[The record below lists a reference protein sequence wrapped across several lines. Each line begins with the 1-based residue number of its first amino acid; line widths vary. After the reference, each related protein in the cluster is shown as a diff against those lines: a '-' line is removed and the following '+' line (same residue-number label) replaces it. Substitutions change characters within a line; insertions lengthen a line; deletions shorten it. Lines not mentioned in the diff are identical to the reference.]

1 MTEGGRALG
10 PRGAPLFVQA
20 LGLVIVTLVA
30 AQLIAIAVV
39 FTLPPPPPE
48 LYRLS
53 EITRALK
60 TGQSVQPRDGRLL
73 VVREHAK
80 PIRGLADNRRRA
92 EFKVAIGRAIDVEP
106 WRIEIT
112 TDNGP
117 RFFVRAQQRSR
128 PGDRG
133 PGDRGPGDR
142 GPGGPDGPGGRSGG
156 PGGPG
161 GPGRIGGPDGPGD
174 RIMGVEGPPQA
185 RASRPGGG
193 EAQSGFSRE
202 EPFIF
207 GDFQL
212 AIRQADGSWTVL
224 EPKPTFRFDTWQQRI
239 LLILGLSVLAVSPLA
254 WLFARRLSGP
264 ISAFAGAA
272 ERLGRDP
279 RAAPLALSGS
289 AEVIAAANAFNMMQ
303 ERLRRYVE
311 DRTAMIGAVAH
322 DLRTPLTRLRF
333 RIEAVPD
340 DIRPK
345 LASDIDQME
354 AMIAATMAFVRDTT
368 RPAERTKLEL
378 ASLLE
383 SIIDEAAETGGQA
396 VVERGEKIIIDGD
409 PIALRRLLT
418 NLVENGLKYGGS
430 VQGRVYALER
440 PQGRAAIVE
449 IDDEGPGVVPAELDR
464 VFEPFFRSEPSRNRE
479 TGGIGLGLA
488 VVRSVARAH
497 GGDVT
502 LHNRPEGGLRARVEL
517 PF

>member
-1 MTEGGRALG
+1 MSERVRVKG
-10 PRGAPLFVQA
+10 PSSAPLFVQA

-39 FTLPPPPPE
+39 FNLPPPPPE
-48 LYRLS
+48 IYRLN
-53 EITRALK
+53 EIARTVKSGA
-60 TGQSVQPRDGRLL
+60 SVQPRDGRALL
-73 VVREHAK
+73 LRRNAG
-80 PIRGLADNRRRA
+80 PIRGLVDNRRRA
-92 EFKVAIGRAIDVEP
+92 EFKSALARDIGVDPA
-106 WRIEIT
+106 RIEMDIDT
-112 TDNGP
+112 GP
-117 RFFVRAQQRSR
+117 RFFVRAQKRTFVQQLPPREGQHR
-128 PGDRG
+128 PPFGLGDPDGPRG
-133 PGDRGPGDR
+133 PKGDERADR
-142 GPGGPDGPGGRSGG
+142 PGGPRGPRGPTDGFLSL
-156 PGGPG
+156 
-161 GPGRIGGPDGPGD
+161 D
-174 RIMGVEGPPQA
+174 PP
-185 RASRPGGG
+185 RD
-193 EAQSGFSRE
+193 
-202 EPFIF
+202 EPFIV
-207 GDFQL
+207 GDFKV
-212 AIRQADGSWTVL
+212 AIHQDDGRWTVI
-224 EPKPTFRFDTWQQRI
+224 EPKPAIRFDSWQQRI
-239 LLILGLSVLAVSPLA
+239 LLILALSVLCVSPLA

-279 RAAPLALSGS
+279 RAAPLALHGS
-289 AEVIAAANAFNMMQ
+289 SEVIAAANAFNMMQ

-340 DIRPK
+340 DVRAK

-396 VVERGEKIIIDGD
+396 SVELGEKIIIDGD
-409 PIALRRLLT
+409 PVALRRLLT
-418 NLVENGLKYGGS
+418 NLVENGLKYGGA
-430 VQGRVYALER
+430 VQGRVRAE
-440 PQGRAAIVE
+440 GRLAVIE
-449 IDDEGPGVVPAELDR
+449 IDDVGPGIPPAELDR

>member
-1 MTEGGRALG
+1 
-10 PRGAPLFVQA
+10 VQ
-20 LGLVIVTLVA
+20 
-30 AQLIAIAVV
+30 
-39 FTLPPPPPE
+39 
-48 LYRLS
+48 RD
-53 EITRALK
+53 
-60 TGQSVQPRDGRLL
+60 DGR
-73 VVREHAK
+73 
-80 PIRGLADNRRRA
+80 
-92 EFKVAIGRAIDVEP
+92 
-106 WRIEIT
+106 
-112 TDNGP
+112 
-117 RFFVRAQQRSR
+117 
-128 PGDRG
+128 
-133 PGDRGPGDR
+133 
-142 GPGGPDGPGGRSGG
+142 
-156 PGGPG
+156 
-161 GPGRIGGPDGPGD
+161 
-174 RIMGVEGPPQA
+174 
-185 RASRPGGG
+185 
-193 EAQSGFSRE
+193 
-202 EPFIF
+202 
-207 GDFQL
+207 
-212 AIRQADGSWTVL
+212 WTIV
-224 EPKPTFRFDTWQQRI
+224 EPKPAWRFDSWQQRI
-239 LLILGLSVLAVSPLA
+239 LLILGLSVLCVAPLA

-279 RAAPLALSGS
+279 RAAPLALTGS
-289 AEVIAAANAFNMMQ
+289 AEVIAASNAFNMMQ

-354 AMIAATMAFVRDTT
+354 AMIAATLAFVRDTT

-383 SIIDEAAETGGQA
+383 SVIDEAAETGGQA
-396 VVERGEKIIIDGD
+396 AVERGEKIIIEGD
-409 PIALRRLLT
+409 PVALRRLLN
-418 NLVENGLKYGGS
+418 NLVENGLKYGGA
-430 VQGRVYALER
+430 VQGRVHVEDRLAV
-440 PQGRAAIVE
+440 IE
-449 IDDEGPGVVPAELDR
+449 IDDNGPGIPPHELDR

>member
-1 MTEGGRALG
+1 MSERARLEGPGS
-10 PRGAPLFVQA
+10 APLFVQA

-39 FTLPPPPPE
+39 FNLPPPPPE
-48 LYRLS
+48 IYRLS
-53 EITRALK
+53 EVARAVK
-60 TGQSVQPRDGRLL
+60 TGVTVQPRDGRALL
-73 VVREHAK
+73 LRRHTG
-80 PIRGLADNRRRA
+80 PIRGLVDNRRRA
-92 EFKVAIGRAIDVEP
+92 EFKTALARDLGIDP
-106 WRIEIT
+106 ARIEMDVDT
-112 TDNGP
+112 GP
-117 RFFVRAQQRSR
+117 RFFVRAQKRTFVQDLR
-128 PGDRG
+128 PGEQRRPPGAFGGPDGPRGDNG
-133 PGDRGPGDR
+133 PGR
-142 GPGGPDGPGGRSGG
+142 GPGGPPDGFDGPPRAQ
-156 PGGPG
+156 
-161 GPGRIGGPDGPGD
+161 RPDGPRD
-174 RIMGVEGPPQA
+174 
-185 RASRPGGG
+185 
-193 EAQSGFSRE
+193 
-202 EPFIF
+202 EPFIV
-207 GDFQL
+207 GDFKL
-212 AIRQADGSWTVL
+212 AIHQDNGRWTTI
-224 EPKPTFRFDTWQQRI
+224 EPKPAIRFDSWQQRI
-239 LLILGLSVLAVSPLA
+239 LLILALSVLCVSPLA

-279 RAAPLALSGS
+279 RAAPLDLKGS

-340 DIRPK
+340 DVRAK

-354 AMIAATMAFVRDTT
+354 AMIAATLAFVRDTT
-368 RPAERTKLEL
+368 RPAERTRLEL

-396 VVERGEKIIIDGD
+396 SVELGEKIIIDGD
-409 PIALRRLLT
+409 PVALRRLLT
-418 NLVENGLKYGGS
+418 NLVENGLKYGGA
-430 VQGRVYALER
+430 VQGRV
-440 PQGRAAIVE
+440 RAEGHLAVIE
-449 IDDEGPGVVPAELDR
+449 IDDNGPGIAPAELDR
-464 VFEPFFRSEPSRNRE
+464 VFEPFFRGEPSRNRE

-497 GGDVT
+497 GGDAT

>member
-1 MTEGGRALG
+1 MTTGAKVKG
-10 PRGAPLFVQA
+10 PSSAPLFVQA

-48 LYRLS
+48 FYRLS

-60 TGQSVQPRDGRLL
+60 TGASVQPRDGRPL
-73 VVREHAK
+73 VVRRHAK
-80 PIRGLADNRRRA
+80 PIRGLVDNRRRA
-92 EFKVAIGRAIDVEP
+92 EFKTAVARQMGIDPSLIEIDVE
-106 WRIEIT
+106 
-112 TDNGP
+112 NGP
-117 RFFVRAQQRSR
+117 RFFVRAQKRNLSTR
-128 PGDRG
+128 LLARDPLSGDPAGAGG
-133 PGDRGPGDR
+133 PA
-142 GPGGPDGPGGRSGG
+142 GPGGPDSRGGPHGPGPPPDSMGG
-156 PGGPG
+156 PR
-161 GPGRIGGPDGPGD
+161 GRPASGPDG
-174 RIMGVEGPPQA
+174 
-185 RASRPGGG
+185 RPRPT
-193 EAQSGFSRE
+193 FDFPRE

-207 GDFQL
+207 GDFKL
-212 AIRQADGSWTVL
+212 AVQQDDGRWTIV
-224 EPKPTFRFDTWQQRI
+224 EPKPAIRFDSWQQRI
-239 LLILGLSVLAVSPLA
+239 LLILALSVLCVAPLA

-264 ISAFAGAA
+264 ISAFASAA

-279 RAAPLALSGS
+279 RAAPLALTGS
-289 AEVIAAANAFNMMQ
+289 AEVIAASNAFNMMQ

-340 DIRPK
+340 DMRGK

-383 SIIDEAAETGGQA
+383 SVIDEAAETGGQA

-409 PIALRRLLT
+409 PVALRRLLN

-430 VQGRVYALER
+430 VQGRVHVEDRLAV
-440 PQGRAAIVE
+440 IE
-449 IDDEGPGVVPAELDR
+449 IDDDGPGIAPHELDR

-502 LHNRPEGGLRARVEL
+502 LHNRPKGGLRARVEL

>member
-1 MTEGGRALG
+1 MSERTRVKG
-10 PRGAPLFVQA
+10 PGSAPLFVQA

-39 FTLPPPPPE
+39 FNLPPPPPE
-48 LYRLS
+48 IYRLS
-53 EITRALK
+53 EIARTVK
-60 TGQSVQPRDGRLL
+60 TNRSVQPRDGRLL
-73 VVREHAK
+73 VIRRHAG
-80 PIRGLADNRRRA
+80 PIRGLVDNRRRA
-92 EFKVAIGRAIDVEP
+92 EFKTALAREIGTDPA
-106 WRIEIT
+106 RIEMDLDT
-112 TDNGP
+112 GP
-117 RFFVRAQQRSR
+117 KFFVRAQKRTLNQNR
-128 PGDRG
+128 PPREGGPEGQG
-133 PGDRGPGDR
+133 PGPGPAAAN
-142 GPGGPDGPGGRSGG
+142 GPAGPPPPDGAGAPRERRGGPRAISIDGPR
-156 PGGPG
+156 
-161 GPGRIGGPDGPGD
+161 D
-174 RIMGVEGPPQA
+174 
-185 RASRPGGG
+185 
-193 EAQSGFSRE
+193 

-207 GDFQL
+207 GDFKL
-212 AIRQADGSWTVL
+212 AIQQDDGRWTIV
-224 EPKPTFRFDTWQQRI
+224 EPKAAIRFDSWQQRI
-239 LLILGLSVLAVSPLA
+239 LLILALSVLCVSPLA

-279 RAAPLALSGS
+279 RAAPLDLNGS
-289 AEVIAAANAFNMMQ
+289 SEVVAAANAFNMMQ

-340 DIRPK
+340 DVRAK

-354 AMIAATMAFVRDTT
+354 AMIAAAMAFVRDTS

-396 VVERGEKIIIDGD
+396 SVERGEKIIIEGD
-409 PIALRRLLT
+409 PVGLRRLLT
-418 NLVENGLKYGGS
+418 NLVENGLKYGGA
-430 VQGRVYALER
+430 VQGRVRAE
-440 PQGRAAIVE
+440 GRLAVIE
-449 IDDEGPGVVPAELDR
+449 IDDAGPGIPPGELDR
-464 VFEPFFRSEPSRNRE
+464 VFEPFFRGEPSRNRE

-497 GGDVT
+497 GGDAT

>member
-1 MTEGGRALG
+1 
-10 PRGAPLFVQA
+10 LFVQA
-20 LGLVIVTLVA
+20 LGLVIATLVA

-39 FTLPPPPPE
+39 FNLPPPPPE
-48 LYRLS
+48 IYRLS
-53 EITRALK
+53 EIARTVKSGA
-60 TGQSVQPRDGRLL
+60 TVQPRDGRLL
-73 VVREHAK
+73 LLRRHAG
-80 PIRGLADNRRRA
+80 PIRGLVDNRRRA
-92 EFKVAIGRAIDVEP
+92 EFKTALAREVGIDP
-106 WRIEIT
+106 ARIEMDIDT
-112 TDNGP
+112 GP
-117 RFFVRAQQRSR
+117 RFFVRAQKRTFVQQMPREGQRRS
-128 PGDRG
+128 PDSL
-133 PGDRGPGDR
+133 
-142 GPGGPDGPGGRSGG
+142 GGPDGPGGPRGDNDQGRHGG

-161 GPGRIGGPDGPGD
+161 GPPEGFGGPPRGQGL
-174 RIMGVEGPPQA
+174 EPP
-185 RASRPGGG
+185 RD
-193 EAQSGFSRE
+193 
-202 EPFIF
+202 EPFIV
-207 GDFQL
+207 GDFKVALHQD
-212 AIRQADGSWTVL
+212 DGRWTVI
-224 EPKPTFRFDTWQQRI
+224 EPKPAIRFDSWQQRI
-239 LLILGLSVLAVSPLA
+239 LLILALSVLCVSPLA

-279 RAAPLALSGS
+279 RAAPLELKGS

-340 DIRPK
+340 EIRAK

-396 VVERGEKIIIDGD
+396 SVELGEKIIIDGD
-409 PIALRRLLT
+409 PVALRRLLT
-418 NLVENGLKYGGS
+418 NLVENGLKYGGA
-430 VQGRVYALER
+430 VQARVRAEGRLAV
-440 PQGRAAIVE
+440 IE
-449 IDDEGPGVVPAELDR
+449 IDDKGPGIVPAELDR

-497 GGDVT
+497 GGDAT

>member
-1 MTEGGRALG
+1 MIDRVKVKG
-10 PRGAPLFVQA
+10 PSSAPLFVQA

-48 LYRLS
+48 FYRLS

-60 TGQSVQPRDGRLL
+60 TGASVQPRDGRPLI
-73 VVREHAK
+73 VRHHAK
-80 PIRGLADNRRRA
+80 PFRGLVDNRRRA
-92 EFKVAIGRAIDVEP
+92 EFKTAIAREIGVDPSRIEIDVE
-106 WRIEIT
+106 
-112 TDNGP
+112 NGP
-117 RFFVRAQQRSR
+117 RFFVRTQKRNLPTRLLSR
-128 PGDRG
+128 DPLSGDPGS
-133 PGDRGPGDR
+133 
-142 GPGGPDGPGGRSGG
+142 PGGPAGRDDQASPNIPGV
-156 PGGPG
+156 PPDN
-161 GPGRIGGPDGPGD
+161 IGGPRG
-174 RIMGVEGPPQA
+174 
-185 RASRPGGG
+185 RPGNGPD
-193 EAQSGFSRE
+193 GFRPRPPAAFDFPRE

-207 GDFQL
+207 GDFKL
-212 AIRQADGSWTVL
+212 AVQQGDGRWTVI
-224 EPKPTFRFDTWQQRI
+224 EPKPALRFNSWQQRI
-239 LLILGLSVLAVSPLA
+239 LLILGLSVLCVAPLA

-279 RAAPLALSGS
+279 RAAPLALKGS

-340 DIRPK
+340 DVRGK

-383 SIIDEAAETGGQA
+383 SVIDEAAETGGQA

-418 NLVENGLKYGGS
+418 NLVENGLKYGGA
-430 VQGRVYALER
+430 VQGRVHVENRMAV
-440 PQGRAAIVE
+440 IE
-449 IDDEGPGVVPAELDR
+449 IDDGGPGIVPAELDR

-502 LHNRPEGGLRARVEL
+502 LHNRPKGGLRARVEL

>member
-1 MTEGGRALG
+1 MIESVRVKG
-10 PRGAPLFVQA
+10 PGSAPLFVQA

-39 FTLPPPPPE
+39 FNLPPPPPE
-48 LYRLS
+48 IYRLS
-53 EITRALK
+53 EVARAVK
-60 TGQSVQPRDGRLL
+60 STATVQPRDGRALL
-73 VVREHAK
+73 IRRHAG
-80 PIRGLADNRRRA
+80 PIRGLVDNRRRA
-92 EFKVAIGRAIDVEP
+92 EFKTALARDVGVDP
-106 WRIEIT
+106 ARIEMDVDT
-112 TDNGP
+112 GP
-117 RFFVRAQQRSR
+117 RFFVRAQKRTFVQELPRGRR
-128 PGDRG
+128 PQDGFD
-133 PGDRGPGDR
+133 
-142 GPGGPDGPGGRSGG
+142 GPGGPRGDNDPGR
-156 PGGPG
+156 PGGPPEGFG
-161 GPGRIGGPDGPGD
+161 GPPRGPRLDGPRD
-174 RIMGVEGPPQA
+174 
-185 RASRPGGG
+185 
-193 EAQSGFSRE
+193 
-202 EPFIF
+202 EPFIV
-207 GDFQL
+207 GDFKL
-212 AIRQADGSWTVL
+212 AIHQDNGRWTVI
-224 EPKPTFRFDTWQQRI
+224 EPKPAIRFDSWQQRI
-239 LLILGLSVLAVSPLA
+239 LLILALSVLCVSPLA

-279 RAAPLALSGS
+279 RAAPLALHGS
-289 AEVIAAANAFNMMQ
+289 SEVIAAANAFNMMQ

-340 DIRPK
+340 DVRAK

-396 VVERGEKIIIDGD
+396 SVELGEKIIIDGD
-409 PIALRRLLT
+409 PVALRRLLT
-418 NLVENGLKYGGS
+418 NLVENGLKYGGA
-430 VQGRVYALER
+430 VQGRVRAE
-440 PQGRAAIVE
+440 GRLAVIE
-449 IDDEGPGVVPAELDR
+449 IDDVGPGIPPAELDR

>member
-1 MTEGGRALG
+1 MSERVRVKG
-10 PRGAPLFVQA
+10 PSSAPLFVQA

-39 FTLPPPPPE
+39 FNLPPPPPE
-48 LYRLS
+48 IYRLN
-53 EITRALK
+53 EIARTVKSGA
-60 TGQSVQPRDGRLL
+60 SVQPRDGRALL
-73 VVREHAK
+73 LRRNAG
-80 PIRGLADNRRRA
+80 PIRGLVDNRRRA
-92 EFKVAIGRAIDVEP
+92 EFKASLAREIGVDPA
-106 WRIEIT
+106 RIEMDIDT
-112 TDNGP
+112 GP
-117 RFFVRAQQRSR
+117 RFFVRAQKRTFVQQLPPRDGQHRPPLGRGDPDGSRGPRGDDGPGR
-128 PGDRG
+128 PGG
-133 PGDRGPGDR
+133 PR
-142 GPGGPDGPGGRSGG
+142 GPGGPTDGFLRL
-156 PGGPG
+156 
-161 GPGRIGGPDGPGD
+161 D
-174 RIMGVEGPPQA
+174 PP
-185 RASRPGGG
+185 RD
-193 EAQSGFSRE
+193 
-202 EPFIF
+202 EPFIV
-207 GDFQL
+207 GDFKV
-212 AIRQADGSWTVL
+212 AIHQDDGRWTII
-224 EPKPTFRFDTWQQRI
+224 EPKPAIRFDSWQQRI
-239 LLILGLSVLAVSPLA
+239 LLILALSVLCVSPLA

-279 RAAPLALSGS
+279 RAAPLALHGS
-289 AEVIAAANAFNMMQ
+289 SEVIAAANAFNMMQ

-340 DIRPK
+340 DVRAK

-396 VVERGEKIIIDGD
+396 SVELGEKIIIDGD
-409 PIALRRLLT
+409 PVALRRLLT
-418 NLVENGLKYGGS
+418 NLVENGLKYGGA
-430 VQGRVYALER
+430 VQGRVRAE
-440 PQGRAAIVE
+440 GRLAVIE
-449 IDDEGPGVVPAELDR
+449 IDDAGPGIPPGELDR

>member
-1 MTEGGRALG
+1 MSERERADARVGG
-10 PRGAPLFVQA
+10 PSSAPLFVQA

-30 AQLIAIAVV
+30 AQLIAIAVI
-39 FTLPPPPPE
+39 FNLPSPPPE
-48 LYRLS
+48 IYRLS
-53 EITRALK
+53 EISRALK
-60 TGQSVQPRDGRLL
+60 TNQTVQPRDGRLL
-73 VVREHAK
+73 TIRHEAK
-80 PIRGLADNRRRA
+80 PIRSLEDNRRRA
-92 EFKVAIGRAIDVEP
+92 DFKAAVAREVGIDP
-106 WRIEIT
+106 ARIEMDVDI
-112 TDNGP
+112 GP
-117 RFFVRAQQRSR
+117 RFFVRTQKRAELQR
-128 PGDRG
+128 DLRG
-133 PGDRGPGDR
+133 GQ
-142 GPGGPDGPGGRSGG
+142 PGGDNGPNGGPNGG

-161 GPGRIGGPDGPGD
+161 GPGPGPGPSAGGPGPPDGIGGPRPRSADFID
-174 RIMGVEGPPQA
+174 RV
-185 RASRPGGG
+185 RPRG
-193 EAQSGFSRE
+193 E
-202 EPFIF
+202 EPFVF
-207 GDFQL
+207 GDFKL
-212 AIRQADGSWTVL
+212 AVRQDDGRWTIV
-224 EPKPTFRFDTWQQRI
+224 EPKPAFRFDTWQQRI
-239 LLILGLSVLAVSPLA
+239 LLILGLSVLCVSPLA

-279 RAAPLALSGS
+279 RAAPLALKGS
-289 AEVIAAANAFNMMQ
+289 SEVIAAANAFNMMQ

-340 DIRPK
+340 DIRGK

-396 VVERGEKIIIDGD
+396 SVERGEKIIIDGD
-409 PIALRRLLT
+409 PIALRRLLN

-430 VQGRVYALER
+430 IQGRVHVE
-440 PQGRAAIVE
+440 GRLAVVE
-449 IDDEGPGVVPAELDR
+449 IDDNGPGINPAELDR

-497 GGDVT
+497 GGDAT

>member
-1 MTEGGRALG
+1 MSERVRVKG
-10 PRGAPLFVQA
+10 PSSAPLFVQA

-39 FTLPPPPPE
+39 FNLPPPPPE
-48 LYRLS
+48 IYRLS
-53 EITRALK
+53 EIARTVKGGA
-60 TGQSVQPRDGRLL
+60 TVQPRDGRVLL
-73 VVREHAK
+73 LRRHVG
-80 PIRGLADNRRRA
+80 PIRGLVDNRRRA
-92 EFKVAIGRAIDVEP
+92 EFKSALAREIGVDPA
-106 WRIEIT
+106 RIEMDIDT
-112 TDNGP
+112 GP
-117 RFFVRAQQRSR
+117 RFFVRAQKRTLVQRGTPR
-128 PGDRG
+128 NGPDDLERHGGPKDDKG
-133 PGDRGPGDR
+133 PGDRR
-142 GPGGPDGPGGRSGG
+142 GGPDGMGG
-156 PGGPG
+156 PGGPPDGSG
-161 GPGRIGGPDGPGD
+161 GPPRAQRLD
-174 RIMGVEGPPQA
+174 PP
-185 RASRPGGG
+185 RD
-193 EAQSGFSRE
+193 
-202 EPFIF
+202 EPFIV
-207 GDFQL
+207 GDFKV
-212 AIRQADGSWTVL
+212 AIHQDDGRWTVV
-224 EPKPTFRFDTWQQRI
+224 EPKPAIRFDSWQQRI
-239 LLILGLSVLAVSPLA
+239 LLILALSVLCVSPLA

-279 RAAPLALSGS
+279 RAAPLALHGS
-289 AEVIAAANAFNMMQ
+289 SEVIAAANAFNMMQ

-340 DIRPK
+340 DVRAK

-396 VVERGEKIIIDGD
+396 SVELGEKIIIDGD
-409 PIALRRLLT
+409 PVALRRLLT
-418 NLVENGLKYGGS
+418 NLVENGLKYGGA
-430 VQGRVYALER
+430 VQGRVRAE
-440 PQGRAAIVE
+440 GRLAVIE
-449 IDDEGPGVVPAELDR
+449 IDDVGPGIPPAELDR

>member
-1 MTEGGRALG
+1 MTESVRVKG
-10 PRGAPLFVQA
+10 PSSAPLFIQA
-20 LGLVIVTLVA
+20 LGLVIITLVA

-48 LYRLS
+48 IYRLS
-53 EITRALK
+53 EIARALK
-60 TGQSVQPRDGRLL
+60 TGATVQPRDGRLL
-73 VVREHAK
+73 VIRRHAG
-80 PIRGLADNRRRA
+80 PIRGLVDNRRRA
-92 EFKVAIGRAIDVEP
+92 EFKTALARDIGSDPA
-106 WRIEIT
+106 RIEMDLDT
-112 TDNGP
+112 GP
-117 RFFVRAQQRSR
+117 KFFVRAQKRTLNQGR
-128 PGDRG
+128 PPREGGPEGPGGRG
-133 PGDRGPGDR
+133 PGAAAN
-142 GPGGPDGPGGRSGG
+142 GPGGPPPDGVEAPRDRPSERRGGPRPINMDGPR
-156 PGGPG
+156 
-161 GPGRIGGPDGPGD
+161 D
-174 RIMGVEGPPQA
+174 
-185 RASRPGGG
+185 
-193 EAQSGFSRE
+193 

-207 GDFQL
+207 GDFKL
-212 AIRQADGSWTVL
+212 AIHQDDGRWTIV
-224 EPKPTFRFDTWQQRI
+224 EPKPAIRFDTWQQRI
-239 LLILGLSVLAVSPLA
+239 LLILALSVLCVSPLV

-279 RAAPLALSGS
+279 RAAPLDLKGS

-340 DIRPK
+340 DVRVK

-354 AMIAATMAFVRDTT
+354 AMIAATMAFVRDTS

-383 SIIDEAAETGGQA
+383 SVIDEAAETGGQA
-396 VVERGEKIIIDGD
+396 SVELGEKIIIDGD
-409 PIALRRLLT
+409 PVALRRLLT
-418 NLVENGLKYGGS
+418 NLVENGLKYGGA
-430 VQGRVYALER
+430 VQGRVRAE
-440 PQGRAAIVE
+440 GRLAVIE
-449 IDDEGPGVVPAELDR
+449 IDDNGPGIVAGELDR

-497 GGDVT
+497 GGDAT

>member
-1 MTEGGRALG
+1 MTEPVRVKG
-10 PRGAPLFVQA
+10 PGSAPLFVQA

-39 FTLPPPPPE
+39 FNLPPPPPE
-48 LYRLS
+48 IYRLS
-53 EITRALK
+53 EIARAVK
-60 TGQSVQPRDGRLL
+60 SSATVQPRDGRALL
-73 VVREHAK
+73 IRRHAG
-80 PIRGLADNRRRA
+80 PIRGLVDNRRRA
-92 EFKVAIGRAIDVEP
+92 EFKTALAREVGIDP
-106 WRIEIT
+106 ARIEMDVDT
-112 TDNGP
+112 GP
-117 RFFVRAQQRSR
+117 RFFVRAQKRTFVQDLPRERR
-128 PGDRG
+128 PR
-133 PGDRGPGDR
+133 
-142 GPGGPDGPGGRSGG
+142 DGLGG

-161 GPGRIGGPDGPGD
+161 GPPEGFGGPPRGQRLDGPRD
-174 RIMGVEGPPQA
+174 
-185 RASRPGGG
+185 
-193 EAQSGFSRE
+193 
-202 EPFIF
+202 EPFIV
-207 GDFQL
+207 GDFKL
-212 AIRQADGSWTVL
+212 AIHQDNGRWTVV
-224 EPKPTFRFDTWQQRI
+224 EPKPAIRFDTWQQRI
-239 LLILGLSVLAVSPLA
+239 LLILVLSMLCVSPLA

-279 RAAPLALSGS
+279 RAAPLELKGS

-340 DIRPK
+340 DVRAK

-368 RPAERTKLEL
+368 RPAERTRLEL

-396 VVERGEKIIIDGD
+396 SVELGEKIIIDGD
-409 PIALRRLLT
+409 PVALRRLLT
-418 NLVENGLKYGGS
+418 NLVENGLKYGGA
-430 VQGRVYALER
+430 VQGRVRAE
-440 PQGRAAIVE
+440 GRLAVIE
-449 IDDEGPGVVPAELDR
+449 IDDNGPGIVPAELDR

>member
-1 MTEGGRALG
+1 MTEHVRVKGSSST
-10 PRGAPLFVQA
+10 PLFVQA

-30 AQLIAIAVV
+30 AQVIAIAVV
-39 FTLPPPPPE
+39 FNLPPPPPE
-48 LYRLS
+48 IYRLS
-53 EITRALK
+53 EIARIVKSGAT
-60 TGQSVQPRDGRLL
+60 VQPRDGRALL
-73 VVREHAK
+73 IRRHAG
-80 PIRGLADNRRRA
+80 PIRGLVDNRRRA
-92 EFKVAIGRAIDVEP
+92 EFKAALAREVGVDPA
-106 WRIEIT
+106 RIEMDIDT
-112 TDNGP
+112 GP
-117 RFFVRAQQRSR
+117 RFFVRTQKRTFVQQLPRDSQR
-128 PGDRG
+128 HQPHGF
-133 PGDRGPGDR
+133 
-142 GPGGPDGPGGRSGG
+142 GGPRIDDGPGR

-161 GPGRIGGPDGPGD
+161 GPPEGLA
-174 RIMGVEGPPQA
+174 GPP
-185 RASRPGGG
+185 RLPRLGASRD
-193 EAQSGFSRE
+193 
-202 EPFIF
+202 EPFIV
-207 GDFQL
+207 GDFKV
-212 AIRQADGSWTVL
+212 AIHQDDGRWTIV
-224 EPKPTFRFDTWQQRI
+224 EPKPAIRFDNWQQRI
-239 LLILGLSVLAVSPLA
+239 LLILALSVLCVSPLA

-279 RAAPLALSGS
+279 RAAPLALHGS
-289 AEVIAAANAFNMMQ
+289 SEVIAAANAFNMMQ

-340 DIRPK
+340 DVRAK

-383 SIIDEAAETGGQA
+383 SIIDEAAETGGRA
-396 VVERGEKIIIDGD
+396 SVELGEKIIIDGD
-409 PIALRRLLT
+409 PVALRRLLT
-418 NLVENGLKYGGS
+418 NLVENGLKYGGA
-430 VQGRVYALER
+430 VQGRV
-440 PQGRAAIVE
+440 RAEGHLAVIE
-449 IDDEGPGVVPAELDR
+449 IDDNGPGIAPAELDR

>member
-1 MTEGGRALG
+1 MTERVRVKG
-10 PRGAPLFVQA
+10 PGSTPLFVQA

-39 FTLPPPPPE
+39 FNLPPPPPE
-48 LYRLS
+48 IYRLS
-53 EITRALK
+53 EIARTIK
-60 TGQSVQPRDGRLL
+60 TGATVQPRDGRALQI
-73 VVREHAK
+73 RRHAG
-80 PIRGLADNRRRA
+80 PIRGLVDNRRRA
-92 EFKVAIGRAIDVEP
+92 EFKTALAREIGVDPA
-106 WRIEIT
+106 RIEMDIDT
-112 TDNGP
+112 GP
-117 RFFVRAQQRSR
+117 RFFVRTQKRTFAQQLPPRDGPRR
-128 PGDRG
+128 PSDGLD
-133 PGDRGPGDR
+133 
-142 GPGGPDGPGGRSGG
+142 GPDGPPRGPRGDNG

-161 GPGRIGGPDGPGD
+161 GRPDGPRG
-174 RIMGVEGPPQA
+174 
-185 RASRPGGG
+185 PGGRPD
-193 EAQSGFSRE
+193 GFMRLDPPRD
-202 EPFIF
+202 EPFIV
-207 GDFQL
+207 GDFKV
-212 AIRQADGSWTVL
+212 AIHQDDGRWTVV
-224 EPKPTFRFDTWQQRI
+224 EPKPAIRFDSWQQRI
-239 LLILGLSVLAVSPLA
+239 LLILLLSVLCVSPLA
-254 WLFARRLSGP
+254 WLFARQLSGP

-279 RAAPLALSGS
+279 RAAPLDLRGS
-289 AEVIAAANAFNMMQ
+289 SEVIAAANAFNMMQ

-340 DIRPK
+340 DIRSK

-396 VVERGEKIIIDGD
+396 SVELGEKIIIDGD
-409 PIALRRLLT
+409 PVALRRLLT
-418 NLVENGLKYGGS
+418 NLVENGLKYGGA
-430 VQGRVYALER
+430 VQGRV
-440 PQGRAAIVE
+440 RAEGHLAVIE
-449 IDDEGPGVVPAELDR
+449 IDDAGPGISPAELDR

>member
-1 MTEGGRALG
+1 MIERARVKG
-10 PRGAPLFVQA
+10 PSSAPLFVQA

-39 FTLPPPPPE
+39 FNLPPPPPE
-48 LYRLS
+48 IYRLN
-53 EITRALK
+53 EIARTVKSGA
-60 TGQSVQPRDGRLL
+60 TVQPRDGRALL
-73 VVREHAK
+73 FRRNVG
-80 PIRGLADNRRRA
+80 PIRGLVDNRRRA
-92 EFKVAIGRAIDVEP
+92 EFKSALAREIGIDP
-106 WRIEIT
+106 ARIEMDIDT
-112 TDNGP
+112 GP
-117 RFFVRAQQRSR
+117 RFFVRAQKRTFVQQLPRDGQHR
-128 PGDRG
+128 PPEGL
-133 PGDRGPGDR
+133 
-142 GPGGPDGPGGRSGG
+142 GGPDGPRG
-156 PGGPG
+156 PKGDHRPG
-161 GPGRIGGPDGPGD
+161 GPGRPGGPADGFLSLD
-174 RIMGVEGPPQA
+174 PP
-185 RASRPGGG
+185 RD
-193 EAQSGFSRE
+193 
-202 EPFIF
+202 EPFIV
-207 GDFQL
+207 GDFKV
-212 AIRQADGSWTVL
+212 AIHQDDGRWTVV
-224 EPKPTFRFDTWQQRI
+224 EPKPAIRFDSWQQRI
-239 LLILGLSVLAVSPLA
+239 LLILALSVLCVSPLA

-279 RAAPLALSGS
+279 RAAPLALHGS
-289 AEVIAAANAFNMMQ
+289 SEVIAAANAFNMMQ

-340 DIRPK
+340 DVRAK

-396 VVERGEKIIIDGD
+396 SVELGEKIIIDGD
-409 PIALRRLLT
+409 PVALRRLLT
-418 NLVENGLKYGGS
+418 NLVENGLKYGGA
-430 VQGRVYALER
+430 VQGRVRAE
-440 PQGRAAIVE
+440 GRLAVVE
-449 IDDEGPGVVPAELDR
+449 IDDAGPGIAPAELDR

>member
-1 MTEGGRALG
+1 MTKRARAKG
-10 PRGAPLFVQA
+10 PSSAPLFVQA

-48 LYRLS
+48 IYRLS
-53 EITRALK
+53 EIARALK
-60 TGQSVQPRDGRLL
+60 TDVTVQPRDGRAL
-73 VVREHAK
+73 VIRRHAG
-80 PIRGLADNRRRA
+80 PIRGLVDNRRRA
-92 EFKVAIGRAIDVEP
+92 EFKAALAREIGIDP
-106 WRIEIT
+106 ARIEIDLDT
-112 TDNGP
+112 GP
-117 RFFVRAQQRSR
+117 KFFVRAQKRTLTQTLPPRESHAAQDR
-128 PGDRG
+128 RG
-133 PGDRGPGDR
+133 PDPGAADRPPPPPPVGMGGPRERRGPPR
-142 GPGGPDGPGGRSGG
+142 AIVDGPK
-156 PGGPG
+156 
-161 GPGRIGGPDGPGD
+161 D
-174 RIMGVEGPPQA
+174 
-185 RASRPGGG
+185 
-193 EAQSGFSRE
+193 

-207 GDFQL
+207 GDFKL
-212 AIRQADGSWTVL
+212 AIQQDDGRWTIV
-224 EPKPTFRFDTWQQRI
+224 EPKAAIRFDSWQQRI
-239 LLILGLSVLAVSPLA
+239 LLILALSVLCVSPLA

-279 RAAPLALSGS
+279 RAAPLALHGS
-289 AEVIAAANAFNMMQ
+289 SEVIAAANAFNMMQ

-340 DIRPK
+340 DVRAK

-396 VVERGEKIIIDGD
+396 SVEIGEKIIIDGD
-409 PIALRRLLT
+409 PVALRRLLT
-418 NLVENGLKYGGS
+418 NLVENGLKYGGA
-430 VQGRVYALER
+430 VQGRVRAE
-440 PQGRAAIVE
+440 GRLAVVE
-449 IDDEGPGVVPAELDR
+449 IDDHGPGIPPSELDR

>member
-1 MTEGGRALG
+1 MSERVRVKG
-10 PRGAPLFVQA
+10 PSSAPLFVQA

-39 FTLPPPPPE
+39 FNLPPPPPE
-48 LYRLS
+48 IYRLS
-53 EITRALK
+53 EIARVIKGGST
-60 TGQSVQPRDGRLL
+60 VQPRDGRLL
-73 VVREHAK
+73 LLHRHAD
-80 PIRGLADNRRRA
+80 PIRSLVDNRRRA
-92 EFKVAIGRAIDVEP
+92 EFKSALAREIGVDPA
-106 WRIEIT
+106 RIEMDIDT
-112 TDNGP
+112 GP
-117 RFFVRAQQRSR
+117 RFFVRAQKRAIVQQLPPRDGPRR
-128 PGDRG
+128 PPNGLGG
-133 PGDRGPGDR
+133 PGGPEGRRGDGPGRLDGPR
-142 GPGGPDGPGGRSGG
+142 GPGGPRDGILSLDAPR
-156 PGGPG
+156 
-161 GPGRIGGPDGPGD
+161 D
-174 RIMGVEGPPQA
+174 
-185 RASRPGGG
+185 
-193 EAQSGFSRE
+193 
-202 EPFIF
+202 EPFIV
-207 GDFQL
+207 GDFKV
-212 AIRQADGSWTVL
+212 AIHQDDGRWTVV
-224 EPKPTFRFDTWQQRI
+224 EPKPAIRFDTWQQRI
-239 LLILGLSVLAVSPLA
+239 LLILALSVLCVSPLA

-279 RAAPLALSGS
+279 RAAPLELKGS

-340 DIRPK
+340 DVRAK

-383 SIIDEAAETGGQA
+383 SIIDEAAETGGEAA
-396 VVERGEKIIIDGD
+396 VELGEKIIIDGD

-430 VQGRVYALER
+430 VQGRV
-440 PQGRAAIVE
+440 RAEDRLAVIE
-449 IDDEGPGVVPAELDR
+449 IDDKGPGIVPAELDR

>member
-1 MTEGGRALG
+1 MTERVRPVPGVGG
-10 PRGAPLFVQA
+10 PSSAPLFVQA

-48 LYRLS
+48 IYRLS

-60 TGQSVQPRDGRLL
+60 TGQTVQPRDGRPL
-73 VVREHAK
+73 VIRRHVG
-80 PIRGLADNRRRA
+80 PIRGLVDNRRRG
-92 EFKVAIGRAIDVEP
+92 EFKAAVARDIGIDP
-106 WRIEIT
+106 ARIEMDVDT
-112 TDNGP
+112 GP
-117 RFFVRAQQRSR
+117 RFFVRTQKRTQRLPSR
-128 PGDRG
+128 
-133 PGDRGPGDR
+133 
-142 GPGGPDGPGGRSGG
+142 DGPGGFNGPGGTGGPGRANGPG

-161 GPGRIGGPDGPGD
+161 GPPDGFGGPRGGAVDGRG
-174 RIMGVEGPPQA
+174 GAKPP
-185 RASRPGGG
+185 RFDFP
-193 EAQSGFSRE
+193 RE
-202 EPFIF
+202 EPFVV
-207 GDFQL
+207 GDFKL
-212 AIRQADGSWTVL
+212 AIQQDSGRWTVL
-224 EPKPTFRFDTWQQRI
+224 APKPDFRLDTWQERI
-239 LLILGLSVLAVSPLA
+239 LLILGLSLVCVAPLA
-254 WLFARRLSGP
+254 WLFARQLSGP
-264 ISAFAGAA
+264 ITAFAGAA

-279 RAAPLALSGS
+279 RAAPLELKGS

-340 DIRPK
+340 DVRAK

-396 VVERGEKIIIDGD
+396 SVELGEKIIIDGD
-409 PIALRRLLT
+409 PIALRRLLS

-430 VQGRVYALER
+430 VQGRVRAE
-440 PQGRAAIVE
+440 GRLAVIE
-449 IDDEGPGVVPAELDR
+449 IDDKGPGIVPAELDR
-464 VFEPFFRSEPSRNRE
+464 VFEPFYRGEPSRNRE

-497 GGDVT
+497 GGDAT
-502 LHNRPEGGLRARVEL
+502 LHNLPEGGLRARVEL

>member
-1 MTEGGRALG
+1 MTERLRVNG
-10 PRGAPLFVQA
+10 PGSAPLFVQA

-39 FTLPPPPPE
+39 FNLPPPPPE
-48 LYRLS
+48 IYRLS
-53 EITRALK
+53 EIARAVK
-60 TGQSVQPRDGRLL
+60 SGATVQPRDGRALL
-73 VVREHAK
+73 IRRHAG
-80 PIRGLADNRRRA
+80 PIRGLVDNRRRA
-92 EFKVAIGRAIDVEP
+92 EFKAALAREIGVDPA
-106 WRIEIT
+106 RIEMDVDT
-112 TDNGP
+112 GP
-117 RFFVRAQQRSR
+117 RFFVRAQKRTFVQDLPRER
-128 PGDRG
+128 RPRDTPGDPAGPRG
-133 PGDRGPGDR
+133 DHDPGR
-142 GPGGPDGPGGRSGG
+142 

-161 GPGRIGGPDGPGD
+161 GLDGPPNGFGGPPRGQRLDGPRD
-174 RIMGVEGPPQA
+174 
-185 RASRPGGG
+185 
-193 EAQSGFSRE
+193 
-202 EPFIF
+202 EPFIV
-207 GDFQL
+207 GDFKL
-212 AIRQADGSWTVL
+212 AIHQDNGRWTL
-224 EPKPTFRFDTWQQRI
+224 IEPKPAIRFDSWQQRI
-239 LLILGLSVLAVSPLA
+239 LLILVLSMLCVAPLA

-279 RAAPLALSGS
+279 RAAPLELKGS

-340 DIRPK
+340 DVRAK

-368 RPAERTKLEL
+368 RPAERTRLEL

-396 VVERGEKIIIDGD
+396 SVELGEKIIIDGD
-409 PIALRRLLT
+409 PVALRRLLT
-418 NLVENGLKYGGS
+418 NLVENGLKYGGA
-430 VQGRVYALER
+430 VQGRVRAE
-440 PQGRAAIVE
+440 GRLAVIE
-449 IDDEGPGVVPAELDR
+449 IDDNGPGIVPAELDR

-497 GGDVT
+497 GGDAT

>member
-1 MTEGGRALG
+1 MSERVRVKG
-10 PRGAPLFVQA
+10 PGSAPLFVQA

-48 LYRLS
+48 IYRLS
-53 EITRALK
+53 EIARALK
-60 TGQSVQPRDGRLL
+60 TDATVQPRDGRAL
-73 VVREHAK
+73 VIRRHAG
-80 PIRGLADNRRRA
+80 PIRGLVDNRRRA
-92 EFKVAIGRAIDVEP
+92 EFKAALAREVGMDAA
-106 WRIEIT
+106 RIEIDLDT
-112 TDNGP
+112 GP
-117 RFFVRAQQRSR
+117 KFFVRAQKRTLIQSLPPR
-128 PGDRG
+128 D
-133 PGDRGPGDR
+133 
-142 GPGGPDGPGGRSGG
+142 GGPDALSRHGPGPAADGPPPPPPGGMGG
-156 PGGPG
+156 PRERRGP
-161 GPGRIGGPDGPGD
+161 PRAIADGPKD
-174 RIMGVEGPPQA
+174 
-185 RASRPGGG
+185 
-193 EAQSGFSRE
+193 

-207 GDFQL
+207 GDFKL
-212 AIRQADGSWTVL
+212 AIHQDDGRWTIV
-224 EPKPTFRFDTWQQRI
+224 EPRPAIRFDSWQQRI
-239 LLILGLSVLAVSPLA
+239 LLILALSVLCVSPLA

-279 RAAPLALSGS
+279 RAAPLALHGS
-289 AEVIAAANAFNMMQ
+289 SEVIAAANAFNMMQ

-340 DIRPK
+340 DVRAK

-396 VVERGEKIIIDGD
+396 SVELGEKIIIDGD
-409 PIALRRLLT
+409 PVALRRLLT
-418 NLVENGLKYGGS
+418 NLVENGLKYGGA
-430 VQGRVYALER
+430 VQGRVRAE
-440 PQGRAAIVE
+440 GRLAVVE
-449 IDDEGPGVVPAELDR
+449 IDDNGPGIAPAELDR

-497 GGDVT
+497 GGDAT

>member
-1 MTEGGRALG
+1 MIESVRAPG
-10 PRGAPLFVQA
+10 PRPRGPSSAPLFVQA

-48 LYRLS
+48 FYRLS

-60 TGQSVQPRDGRLL
+60 TGQTVQSRDGRAL
-73 VVREHAK
+73 VVRPRSK
-80 PIRGLADNRRRA
+80 PIRGLVDNRRRS
-92 EFKVAIGRAIDVEP
+92 EFKTALAREIGTDPA
-106 WRIEIT
+106 RIEIDVDT
-112 TDNGP
+112 GP
-117 RFFVRAQQRSR
+117 RFFVRNQKRNQLQRLPPR
-128 PGDRG
+128 DGEARGREGPRG
-133 PGDRGPGDR
+133 P
-142 GPGGPDGPGGRSGG
+142 GG

-161 GPGRIGGPDGPGD
+161 GPPDNFGGPGGRSGDGPDGPAH
-174 RIMGVEGPPQA
+174 RPPRLDLA
-185 RASRPGGG
+185 
-193 EAQSGFSRE
+193 RE

-207 GDFQL
+207 GDFKL
-212 AIRQADGSWTVL
+212 AIQQDDGRWTIV
-224 EPKPTFRFDTWQQRI
+224 EPKPAFRFDSWQQRI
-239 LLILGLSVLAVSPLA
+239 LLILALSVLCVSPLA

-279 RAAPLALSGS
+279 RAAPLTLSGS
-289 AEVIAAANAFNMMQ
+289 AEVIAASNAFNMMQ

-333 RIEAVPD
+333 RIEATPD
-340 DIRPK
+340 DIRAK

-383 SIIDEAAETGGQA
+383 SVIDEAAETGGQA

-409 PIALRRLLT
+409 PVALRRLLT
-418 NLVENGLKYGGS
+418 NLVDNGLKYGGS
-430 VQGRVYALER
+430 VQGRVHVKDRLAV
-440 PQGRAAIVE
+440 IE
-449 IDDEGPGVVPAELDR
+449 IDDDGPGIAPTELDR

-502 LHNRPEGGLRARVEL
+502 LHNRPTGGLRARVEL

>member
-1 MTEGGRALG
+1 MSERVRVKG
-10 PRGAPLFVQA
+10 PSSAPLFVQA

-48 LYRLS
+48 IYRLS
-53 EITRALK
+53 EIARALK
-60 TGQSVQPRDGRLL
+60 TDVTVQPRDGRALII
-73 VVREHAK
+73 RRHAG
-80 PIRGLADNRRRA
+80 PIRGLVDNRRRA
-92 EFKVAIGRAIDVEP
+92 EFKAALAREVGIDAA
-106 WRIEIT
+106 RIEIDLDT
-112 TDNGP
+112 GP
-117 RFFVRAQQRSR
+117 KFFVRAQKRTLIQSLPPRDGGPDAQGR
-128 PGDRG
+128 RG
-133 PGDRGPGDR
+133 PGPGVDGPSPPPPVGMGAPRERRGPPR
-142 GPGGPDGPGGRSGG
+142 AIVDGPK
-156 PGGPG
+156 
-161 GPGRIGGPDGPGD
+161 D
-174 RIMGVEGPPQA
+174 
-185 RASRPGGG
+185 
-193 EAQSGFSRE
+193 

-207 GDFQL
+207 GDFKL
-212 AIRQADGSWTVL
+212 AIHQDDGRWTIV
-224 EPKPTFRFDTWQQRI
+224 EPKPAIRFDSWQQRI
-239 LLILGLSVLAVSPLA
+239 LLILALSVLCVSPLA

-279 RAAPLALSGS
+279 RAAPLALHGS
-289 AEVIAAANAFNMMQ
+289 SEVIAAANAFNMMQ

-340 DIRPK
+340 DVRAK

-396 VVERGEKIIIDGD
+396 SVELGEKIIIDGD
-409 PIALRRLLT
+409 PVALRRLLT
-418 NLVENGLKYGGS
+418 NLVENGLKYGGA
-430 VQGRVYALER
+430 VQGRVRAD
-440 PQGRAAIVE
+440 GRLAVIE
-449 IDDEGPGVVPAELDR
+449 IDDVGPGIPPAELDR

>member
-1 MTEGGRALG
+1 MTERVRAKG
-10 PRGAPLFVQA
+10 PSSAPLFVQA

-39 FTLPPPPPE
+39 FNLPPPPPE
-48 LYRLS
+48 IYRLN
-53 EITRALK
+53 EIARTLK
-60 TGQSVQPRDGRLL
+60 SGASVQPRDGRPLL
-73 VVREHAK
+73 IRRHAG
-80 PIRGLADNRRRA
+80 PIRGLVDNRRRA
-92 EFKVAIGRAIDVEP
+92 EFKSALAREVGVDPA
-106 WRIEIT
+106 RIEMDIDT
-112 TDNGP
+112 GP
-117 RFFVRAQQRSR
+117 RFFVRAQKRTFVQQMPR
-128 PGDRG
+128 
-133 PGDRGPGDR
+133 
-142 GPGGPDGPGGRSGG
+142 DGQHHQPHGFGG

-161 GPGRIGGPDGPGD
+161 GPRVDDGPG
-174 RIMGVEGPPQA
+174 
-185 RASRPGGG
+185 RPGGPG
-193 EAQSGFSRE
+193 GPPDGLAGPPRPPRLDALRD
-202 EPFIF
+202 EPFIV
-207 GDFQL
+207 GDFKV
-212 AIRQADGSWTVL
+212 AIHQDDGRWTVV
-224 EPKPTFRFDTWQQRI
+224 EPKPAIRFDSWQQRI
-239 LLILGLSVLAVSPLA
+239 LLILGLSVLCVSPLA

-279 RAAPLALSGS
+279 RAAPLALHGS
-289 AEVIAAANAFNMMQ
+289 SEVIAAANAFNMMQ

-333 RIEAVPD
+333 RIEAAPD
-340 DIRPK
+340 EVRAK

-396 VVERGEKIIIDGD
+396 SVELGEKIIIDGD
-409 PIALRRLLT
+409 PVALRRLLT
-418 NLVENGLKYGGS
+418 NLVENGLKYGGA
-430 VQGRVYALER
+430 VQGRV
-440 PQGRAAIVE
+440 RAEGHLAVVE
-449 IDDEGPGVVPAELDR
+449 IDDAGPGIAPAELDR

-497 GGDVT
+497 GGDVI
-502 LHNRPEGGLRARVEL
+502 LQNRPEGGLRARVEL